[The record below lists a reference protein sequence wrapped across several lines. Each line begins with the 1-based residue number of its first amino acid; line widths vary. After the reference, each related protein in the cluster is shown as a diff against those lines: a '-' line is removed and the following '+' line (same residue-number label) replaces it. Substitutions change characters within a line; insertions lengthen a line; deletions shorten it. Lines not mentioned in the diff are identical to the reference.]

1 MKKTDSAA
9 PSFEA
14 VFNKG
19 LSYLWLFLMLGCL
32 AGVIFAGAWWHLF
45 TGAMC
50 FVMRRV
56 MRSESKSDE

>member
-1 MKKTDSAA
+1 MKKTNND

-19 LSYLWLFLMLGCL
+19 LSYFWLFLMLGCL

-50 FVMRRV
+50 FVMWQA
-56 MRSESKSDE
+56 MRSESKGHDE